1 MLFRSLKARPNGTI
15 AVSGRSLV
23 ASIYN
28 NQYSIYNQDTVVSTC
43 LMKGCYSATLRL
55 DPTYSYPSTAAAIS
69 TCNVF
74 LAPLRTTQLF
84 CIKDPVLTKVG
95 SSASGDVLIP
105 IFPAKPC
112 YSVCERQPHINFN
125 AILSEDSGNPW
136 GGAYYAITPMIYGL
150 DLSGAYEAYLN
161 RTLPGVLKGAANV
174 SAVAAGSLFWRRRRT
189 ASICLPVPN
198 YNIPNSRSL
207 SVDAKK
213 DQMKDEVAIHLK
225 ENVKQLQGQ
234 GQSMAPTCFS
244 ILLSQPF
251 SFSFYSE
258 GPKPKFSFANSW
270 SIPDGKDYFSGT
282 AVIVEIKYVYFHFAR
297 M

>member
-1 MLFRSLKARPNGTI
+1 MNLKARPNGTI

-23 ASIYN
+23 ASISN
-28 NQYSIYNQDTVVSTC
+28 NQYYNQDSVVSAC

-55 DPTYSYPSTAAAIS
+55 DPIYSYPSTAAAIS
-69 TCNVF
+69 TCNIY

-95 SSASGDVLIP
+95 SSAAGDVMIP

-125 AILSEDSGNPW
+125 AILSEDSGSPW

-150 DLSGAYEAYLN
+150 DLSDAYEAYLN
-161 RTLPGVLKGAANV
+161 QTLPGVLKGAINV

-213 DQMKDEVAIHLK
+213 DEMKDEGAIHL
-225 ENVKQLQGQ
+225 EDNVTQLQ

-251 SFSFYSE
+251 SFSFFDA

-270 SIPDGKDYFSGT
+270 SIPYGKDYFSGINT
-282 AVIVEIKYVYFHFAR
+282 IVEISYVVALNYW
-297 M
+297 